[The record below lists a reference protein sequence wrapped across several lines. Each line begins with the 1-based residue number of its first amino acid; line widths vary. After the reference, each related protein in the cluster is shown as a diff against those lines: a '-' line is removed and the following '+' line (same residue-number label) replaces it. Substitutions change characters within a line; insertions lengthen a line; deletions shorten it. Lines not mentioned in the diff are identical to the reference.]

1 MILCTKW
8 RQTHCVAHKKKKIIS
23 SLGPVSGPESVTE
36 AQETKRALA
45 ARQLKRGGKNKVLFL
60 MEGKLI
66 VLNKPKVLIGGEM
79 ERPSLS
85 PNVGGNEDKREE
97 KDV

>member
-1 MILCTKW
+1 M
-8 RQTHCVAHKKKKIIS
+8 
-23 SLGPVSGPESVTE
+23 SGPESVAE

-45 ARQLKRGGKNKVLFL
+45 VRQLKREKNKVLFL
-60 MEGKLI
+60 MGGKLI

-85 PNVGGNEDKREE
+85 LNAGGNEDNREE